1 MIGTQGM
8 YKESYANGREWY
20 EWIKM
25 APHKFI
31 VYKVYGDGSITKIY
45 DQETKVMAKKSCGFL
60 NKKFT
65 TEENKQFMRDEIAV
79 AEKLGLVNETMWLFK
94 EDR

>member
-31 VYKVYGDGSITKIY
+31 VYKVHGDGSITKIY
-45 DQETKVMAKKSCGFL
+45 DQETKVMAKKSCGAL

-65 TEENKQFMRDEIAV
+65 TSKVKQWMRSS
-79 AEKLGLVNETMWLFK
+79 KS
-94 EDR
+94 RS